1 MLKAALLIAAKDVTI
16 VLMRGAGAWQA
27 VLLGLVLIFLFSLS
41 AGIGETPSPQTA
53 AVIFWMATLF
63 CQVLIYQT
71 LYAAEEKN
79 DARAGLILMPVPLQ
93 SIWLGKLLAGAL
105 LLVLSQCLF
114 IPALFVFLAQT
125 PGPSAPL
132 ALAALVL
139 ADVGVCACGSLLGA
153 LSAGSGGK
161 ESLLSIIVFPL
172 LIPLLLAAIRLT
184 AAGLSPEGADA
195 DAARW
200 FGLAASF
207 DCVFLGAGL
216 FLFPHVYANG
226 GGQ

>member
-1 MLKAALLIAAKDVTI
+1 MLKAALLIAKKDVTV
-16 VLMRGAGAWQA
+16 VLMRGAGVWQA

-41 AGIGETPSPQTA
+41 AGVGEKPSPQQA
-53 AVIFWMATLF
+53 AVIFWMSTLF
-63 CQVLIYQT
+63 CQVLIFQT

-79 DARAGLILMPVPLQ
+79 DARTGLILMPVPVQ
-93 SIWLGKLLAGAL
+93 SIWLGKLFAGGIL
-105 LLVLSQCLF
+105 LMLSQCLF

-125 PGPSAPL
+125 PGASALP
-132 ALAALVL
+132 ALASLIL
-139 ADVGVCACGSLLGA
+139 ADLGVCACGSLLGA

-184 AAGLSPEGADA
+184 AAGLAPEGTDG
-195 DAARW
+195 DSARW
-200 FGLAASF
+200 LGLAASF

-216 FLFPHVYANG
+216 FLFPYVYANG